1 VNIQWD
7 ERPSVSAYLLNPAYL
22 GLLLREAVDGYVSER
37 DAGMPFALAFI
48 VPVLTLHPKTLE
60 RLPNR
65 ITTSFHG
72 WLQDEANRDIVV
84 ELDHRVSSLMPAIK
98 EAILFASERGVI
110 GFDDNGLLIA
120 GRRRITGKAAFQR
133 SSDEIAATLK
143 ATRFVG
149 RWLSAAGSVATVYT
163 LLGLRP

>member
-1 VNIQWD
+1 
-7 ERPSVSAYLLNPAYL
+7 
-22 GLLLREAVDGYVSER
+22 
-37 DAGMPFALAFI
+37 MPFALAFI
-48 VPVLTLHPKTLE
+48 VPVLTLHPRTLE

-72 WLQDEANRDIVV
+72 WLQDEVNRDIVV

-98 EAILFASERGVI
+98 EAILFASQRGVL
-110 GFDDNGLLIA
+110 GFDDNGLLVA
-120 GRRRITGKAAFQR
+120 GSRRISGKTAFQR

-143 ATRFVG
+143 AARFVG
-149 RWLSAAGSVATVYT
+149 RWLSAAGSVATIYT

>member
-1 VNIQWD
+1 MNIQWA
-7 ERPSVSAYLLNPAYL
+7 ERPTVSAYLLNPAYL

-72 WLQDEANRDIVV
+72 WLQDEGNRDIVV
-84 ELDHRVSSLMPAIK
+84 ELDHRVASLAPAIK
-98 EAILFASERGVI
+98 EAILFASERDVI
-110 GFDDNGLLIA
+110 GFDDNGLLVA

-133 SSDEIAATLK
+133 SSDEIATTLK